1 MAELIIPNRIYQ
13 PEFECMDREER
24 RALQLK
30 RLRESIERASVLDFY
45 KKKFKELLNTLL
57 KKVT

>member
-1 MAELIIPNRIYQ
+1 MSELIIPNRIYQ

-30 RLRESIERASVLDFY
+30 RLRVIQ
-45 KKKFKELLNTLL
+45 
-57 KKVT
+57 